1 VGGLTAAIERWVYDR
16 SDDVLHHD
24 TFVSKYAPRRAA
36 YHYGP
41 GYEPPEEE
49 TEP

>member
-1 VGGLTAAIERWVYDR
+1 
-16 SDDVLHHD
+16 VLHHD
-24 TFVSKYAPRRAA
+24 TFVSQYAPRRAA

-41 GYEPPEEE
+41 GYDPPVEK